1 MGNNHDEAG
10 GSQLI
15 KKQLSYAEIEQ
26 IGKAFVASKMF
37 GDDMDRTSM
46 AITKIM
52 AGQELG
58 LAPFASM
65 RAVHVI
71 EGNATLSANTMAG
84 MVKSSGRY
92 DYTIK
97 KKDLTG
103 CEVEFFEI
111 RNGKRVSQGVE
122 SFDIDEARMAGM
134 FDPEC
139 TNAPLEH
146 NIRKITMYKKGG
158 GSWQKDG
165 CNCKANWK
173 NYPKAM
179 LFARCIS
186 NGVRTYCPDVFSGML
201 VYTPDELNARVKADG
216 TVIDMDEDGN
226 VTNMPEPKK
235 SDNKKEQKATEG
247 EVKNEEAKQPE
258 EGDIDMDQDQR
269 QDNDIH
275 DQSAAPEE
283 VDPNNEG
290 TEDHPDITDPREPD
304 LPEEEVE
311 APMAIT
317 QEVMDTAWEMYESL
331 PLKGSYK
338 MKFLKDVTGVI
349 TRNSMKKD
357 EQWRALYTRC
367 EDILGGDVKLPAEYI
382 KTGEQTEIGA

>member
-1 MGNNHDEAG
+1 MGEKQKPVAEE
-10 GSQLI
+10 SQI
-15 KKQLSYAEIEQ
+15 QVRKQLSYAEIEQ

-92 DYTIK
+92 DYDIK
-97 KKDLTG
+97 KKELDG
-103 CEVEFFEI
+103 CVIDFYEI
-111 RNGKRVSQGVE
+111 RSGKRTKIGTE
-122 SFDIDEARMAGM
+122 TFDIDEARMAGM

-139 TNAPLEH
+139 EEAPLKH

-173 NYPKAM
+173 NHPKAM
-179 LFARCIS
+179 MFARAIS

-201 VYTPDELNARVKADG
+201 VYTPDELNAQVRADG
-216 TVIDMDEDGN
+216 TVIDVDPATGE
-226 VTNMPEPKK
+226 VTNMPEQKK
-235 SDNKKEQKATEG
+235 SAEAEKKE
-247 EVKNEEAKQPE
+247 EAAV
-258 EGDIDMDQDQR
+258 DT
-269 QDNDIH
+269 
-275 DQSAAPEE
+275 
-283 VDPNNEG
+283 DPNNEG
-290 TEDHPDITDPREPD
+290 TEDHPDVTSPDEPSQDEIEAAAEESAADPE
-304 LPEEEVE
+304 PEEEVE
-311 APMAIT
+311 QPPVVD
-317 QEVMDTAWEMYESL
+317 QEFMDTAWQMYESL
-331 PLKGSYK
+331 PLKSAYRLRW
-338 MKFLKDVTGVI
+338 LKDVTGSI
-349 TRNSMKKD
+349 TRNLIKTD
-357 EQWRALYTRC
+357 ANWRALMDRAGAV
-367 EDILGGDVKLPAEYI
+367 LSGDEEIDAENRTDTGDQEKLV
-382 KTGEQTEIGA
+382 